1 MENVDSL
8 RSKMVDIAEER
19 YSGLR
24 QSMEVSEE
32 PDRLSAAVVS
42 QNQFFLPVN
51 QMFYAYESTVIWPSQ
66 PDPTLVTCPP
76 GRQGL

>member
-24 QSMEVSEE
+24 QSMKVSEE
-32 PDRLSAAVVS
+32 SDRLSAAVVS
-42 QNQFFLPVN
+42 QNSFFLPVN
-51 QMFYAYESTVIWPSQ
+51 QMSYAYESTVI
-66 PDPTLVTCPP
+66 
-76 GRQGL
+76 